1 MTARITAT
9 WLCEPALQA
18 VFDALETDG
27 DSARVVG
34 GAVRNTLL
42 DLPATDIDI
51 STTAEPSA
59 VMEKAAARGLKAV
72 PTGFEHGTVTLVAD
86 GVPYEVT
93 TLREDVETHGR
104 SATVRFGRSWQH
116 DAERRD
122 FTMNALYCDRH
133 GTVYD
138 PVGGLPDLRARHVR
152 FIGEARLRIA
162 EDYLRILR
170 FFRFHA
176 QYGAGDLDAAGMAAV
191 TELRDGLAGLS
202 AERIGMEMRKLVTAP
217 RAAETLEAM
226 RAAGIVSRVLATHGG
241 LRPFRDLRALDA
253 LAPEAHSPALALAI
267 LSDGGEADLDDMA
280 DHLRLSNAERKRMKA
295 AHAAADIPRAWGEA
309 RPAPVSETEI
319 RRLLFL
325 AGREAA
331 IDGLLHAWANAGTGP
346 EDPVLLPALE
356 RLRVAEIPVFPVTG
370 RDLLAAGVKAGPGI
384 GEALARAQ
392 AAWIDSGFSLDRD
405 ALLAVAVAA
414 D

>member
-1 MTARITAT
+1 MTARITAD
-9 WLCEPALQA
+9 WLHEPALQA

-27 DSARVVG
+27 DTARVVG

-42 DLPATDIDI
+42 GLPATDIDI

-59 VMEKAAARGLKAV
+59 VMEKAAAHGLKAV
-72 PTGFEHGTVTLVAD
+72 PTGFDHGTVTLVTR
-86 GVPYEVT
+86 GTPYEVT
-93 TLREDVETHGR
+93 SLREDVETHGR

-133 GTVYD
+133 GIVYD
-138 PVGGLPDLRARHVR
+138 PVGGLPDLQARHVR
-152 FIGEARLRIA
+152 FIGDPRLRIA

-176 QYGAGDLDAAGMAAV
+176 QYGAGDLDAAGIAAV

-202 AERIGMEMRKLVTAP
+202 AERIGMEMRKLVSAP
-217 RAAETLEAM
+217 RAAETILAM
-226 RAAGIVSRVLATHGG
+226 RDAGIVSRVLATHGG

-253 LAPEAHSPALALAI
+253 LAPEACSPALALAV
-267 LSDGGEADLDDMA
+267 LSDGREADLDDMA

-295 AHAAADIPRAWGEA
+295 ARSASDIACGWGEA
-309 RPAPVSETEI
+309 RPAPVSDTEI

-346 EDPVLLPALE
+346 EDPVFLPALE
-356 RLRVAEIPVFPVTG
+356 RLREAEVPVFPVTG
-370 RDLLAAGVKAGPGI
+370 KDLLAAGVKAGPRV